1 MKKLSEN
8 ALMKGIP
15 PEVVADLEKKAKR
28 FEFAAG
34 WTLFNEGD
42 EGNVVYLLESGV
54 VQVLKKFQ
62 TDRVVLLEELKEG
75 DFLGELALLDRQGRS
90 ATAKASTKV
99 TGWSFDETILDA
111 LLTKGRSVVVH
122 FVSTLAAR
130 MRQVNTT
137 LIRQKEAS
145 ERLTL
150 LGNMVGGIVHDLKN
164 PLAAMRMSAELLE
177 MKTQDEKSKKVADLL
192 LQQIDRLT
200 AMLHELLEFA
210 RDRIELN
217 KSPGRLDEVAAH
229 SRDFFAET
237 CRAANIALE
246 ANLNAPRPIEIDP
259 AKIERV
265 LTNLIKNAIQ
275 ALKGCA
281 NGKIVLETSQNDR
294 ETLIVI
300 SDNGSGV
307 PETIRNM
314 LFEPFVTS
322 GKRDGTGLGL
332 AIVRKV
338 VESHG
343 GKVVYE
349 TETGKGTVFRIVLVG

>member
-8 ALMKGIP
+8 ALMKGLP
-15 PEVVADLEKKAKR
+15 PEVVADLERRAKR

-34 WTLFNEGD
+34 STLFNEGD
-42 EGNVVYLLESGV
+42 DGNVVYLLESGV
-54 VQVLKKFQ
+54 VQVLKKFH

-99 TGWSFDETILDA
+99 TGWSFDETILDT
-111 LLTKGRSVVVH
+111 LLTKGREIVVH
-122 FVSTLAAR
+122 FLSTLAAR

-177 MKTQDEKSKKVADLL
+177 MKAQDEKSKKVADLL

-200 AMLHELLEFA
+200 AMIHELLEFA
-210 RDRIELN
+210 RDHIEL
-217 KSPGRLDEVAAH
+217 KRVDARVDDIAAH
-229 SRDFFAET
+229 CRDFYQET
-237 CRAANIALE
+237 CRAAGIAFE
-246 ANLNAPRPIEIDP
+246 ARLGAPRPIDIDP
-259 AKIERV
+259 TKIERV
-265 LTNLIKNAIQ
+265 LMNLIKNALQ
-275 ALKGCA
+275 ALKGKTDGRIA
-281 NGKIVLETSQNDR
+281 LETSQTDR
-294 ETLIVI
+294 ETTIVI
-300 SDNGSGV
+300 GDNGPGV

-314 LFEPFVTS
+314 LFEPFVTA
-322 GKRDGTGLGL
+322 GKKDGTGLGL
-332 AIVRKV
+332 SIVRKV

-343 GKVVYE
+343 GKVTYE
-349 TETGKGTVFRIVLVG
+349 TETGKGTAFRIALPG